1 MFSKSGTL
9 IAQISES
16 IFDRQHYFQ
25 VKLIIMPWP
34 LFMDIENA
42 SGLVD
47 TELWDTDSQ
56 LLSKTTR
63 FYRNVKF
70 MCAFFRNTF
79 YRILYIQTWFTKK
92 LASLWYKFLS

>member
-9 IAQISES
+9 IAQISKS

-25 VKLIIMPWP
+25 VKLIIILGP
-34 LFMDIENA
+34 LFMDVENA
-42 SGLVD
+42 SGPVD

-70 MCAFFRNTF
+70 MSAIFRHTF
-79 YRILYIQTWFTKK
+79 
-92 LASLWYKFLS
+92 